1 MAITLKTDISDDKQK
16 CPDSKPKPIIGRSD
30 IKIADG
36 KFTLEAMWAMGH
48 IIACTASPDCTK
60 IAYVVTY
67 FSLEEN
73 KGRNV
78 IRIMNSDGSDDK
90 LLTADASDE
99 NNPQWIKDGT
109 RIAFLSDATGKNE
122 IWEMNPDGTERKKI
136 SSFDKAIDS
145 FLFAPDSK
153 NVLFISQAPYIYHP
167 DDLYKDLP
175 KTTAMMA
182 NDLMYKHWDHW
193 LETVPHP
200 FFAAFDGNE
209 ITQATDILEG
219 TKFES
224 PLLPFGGIEELSWT
238 PDSKY
243 IAYSC
248 KKKAGTAYTLSTD
261 SDIYLYDIAAKTE
274 INLCKLPGDPDRNL
288 GYDMNPR
295 FSKDGRYMAWLSMEH
310 DGYESD
316 KNRLYLMD
324 LSTHKKTDLTTDFD
338 HDVAEFC
345 WDDSTETI
353 YFTSVWHG
361 RTLLYNM
368 NLKGEYVQVTEG
380 DYDYIHPSMMGNK
393 ILCIRRSMRKAEDIF
408 YIDPSNNNGVQQLTY
423 ENDHIFSQIEIGE
436 VKERWT
442 TTVDGKQLMS
452 WIIYPAG
459 FDATKKYPAMLMCMG
474 GPQEACSQ
482 IWSNKWNFVYMANQ
496 GYVVVMPNRR
506 GCPGFGRKWTEEVSK
521 DYGGLCM
528 QDYFSSIDD
537 MAKEPYIDKDRL
549 GCVGAS
555 FGGYSVYWLAGHHEK
570 RFKVFLS
577 HDGMFDFD
585 SMYLATDEMWFEN
598 WDEGGPYWDVNNSA
612 AQRSFKNSP
621 SIFVDK
627 WDTPILVI
635 HSDKDYR
642 IPVSQGESAFDAA
655 RLRNIDA
662 EFLFFPDECHFVSKP
677 QNSVLWN
684 RVFFKWLDKYL
695 K

>member
-1 MAITLKTDISDDKQK
+1 
-16 CPDSKPKPIIGRSD
+16 
-30 IKIADG
+30 
-36 KFTLEAMWAMGH
+36 
-48 IIACTASPDCTK
+48 
-60 IAYVVTY
+60 
-67 FSLEEN
+67 
-73 KGRNV
+73 
-78 IRIMNSDGSDDK
+78 MNSDGSDDK